1 MPSAARRAVLVV
13 LLLVSFGG
21 VAARAQRAAS
31 DALARAR
38 RFYNEQKLDA
48 AIQAA
53 LEARRTPALANAA
66 AVVLARA
73 YLERFTQV
81 GQTSDLADARDV
93 LKQVNEAALSPS
105 ERVEFLVGLG
115 QSFYLEGCLDGCYA
129 AAAEQFEQ
137 ALVRADDVDYATRE
151 LLLEW
156 WAVTLDKL
164 AQIRPAAS
172 RPLVYARVLERAQ
185 AEVARSE
192 VSAVGLYWLAA
203 AARGVGDLERA
214 WGAALSGWARARFL
228 GDRGALLRSDLDR
241 FVTLVLLPDIAREL
255 AAGGDAKAALTSL
268 EGQWA
273 EWKAKWK

>member
-1 MPSAARRAVLVV
+1 MPSAARAVLVV

-21 VAARAQRAAS
+21 VAARAQRAAN

-53 LEARRTPALANAA
+53 LEARRTPAQANAA

-81 GQTSDLADARDV
+81 GQASDLADAREV
-93 LKQVNEAALSPS
+93 LKQVNEAALSPR
-105 ERVEFLVGLG
+105 ERVEFFVGLG

-137 ALVRADDVDYATRE
+137 ALARVDDVDYATRE
-151 LLLEW
+151 LLFEW

-164 AQIRPAAS
+164 AQLRPAAS
-172 RPLVYARVLERAQ
+172 RPLVYARVLERAR

-203 AARGVGDLERA
+203 ASRGVGDLERA
-214 WGAALSGWARARFL
+214 WGAAMSGWARARFL
-228 GDRGALLRSDLDR
+228 GDRGAPLRGDLDR

-273 EWKAKWK
+273 EWKARWK